1 MENERSVKVL
11 IDNKEYHLLLTIKA
25 VKEISKR
32 YGNLDDVCGK
42 IIQTKDIELSI
53 NETVWFIT
61 LLANQTILIH
71 NLKNDSK
78 QELLTEEKVELLTT
92 AADLNEL
99 KRAVLTSLDKGVK
112 RNITSEDD
120 SKNSQVG

>member
-1 MENERSVKVL
+1 MENERSVQVL
-11 IDNKEYHLLLTIKA
+11 IGSEEHNLLLTIKA
-25 VKEISKR
+25 LKEISKR

-42 IIQTKDIELSI
+42 LLQTEDIELSI

-71 NLKNDSK
+71 NLKNDNE
-78 QELLTEEKVELLTT
+78 QELLTEEKVELLTV
-92 AADLNEL
+92 AADLYEL

-112 RNITSEDD
+112 RNIISEDN
-120 SKNSQVG
+120 SKNLQVG